1 MERSL
6 EGRAIRH
13 AKNHG
18 WYCRK
23 LTWVGRRGAP
33 DQFLAKDGRVV
44 LIEFK
49 NPNGS
54 GEVSGNQ
61 VREHAALR
69 KAGVETHVVDSLI
82 EFCAILG
89 LPNVGTPD
97 LSRR

>member
-6 EGRAIRH
+6 EGQAVRH
-13 AKNHG
+13 AENHG
-18 WYCRK
+18 WLCRK
-23 LTWVGRRGAP
+23 LQWIGRRGAP
-33 DQFLAKDGRVV
+33 DRFCAKDGRVV

-49 NPNGS
+49 DPEN